1 MDSIILRC
9 ASKFLLGLILIM
21 SAWVL
26 LRGHNSPGGGF
37 IAGLMTSSAFSLYL
51 IAYGVEQLKKL
62 IKLDFHYLLAIGLLC
77 GLLSGAQSWIAGF
90 PFFTSYWLKMNNLF
104 LGTPLLFDISIYL
117 VIVSSVLMITTAFES
132 IN

>member
-21 SAWVL
+21 SIWIL

-51 IAYGVEQLKKL
+51 IAHGVEKLKKL
-62 IKLDFHYLLAIGLLC
+62 IKIDLHYLLGIGLLC
-77 GLLSGAQSWIAGF
+77 ALLSGAQSLVIGL
-90 PFFTSYWLKMNNLF
+90 PFFSPHWLQVNNWF

-117 VIVSSVLMITTAFES
+117 VVVSSILMITIS
-132 IN
+132 LRQ